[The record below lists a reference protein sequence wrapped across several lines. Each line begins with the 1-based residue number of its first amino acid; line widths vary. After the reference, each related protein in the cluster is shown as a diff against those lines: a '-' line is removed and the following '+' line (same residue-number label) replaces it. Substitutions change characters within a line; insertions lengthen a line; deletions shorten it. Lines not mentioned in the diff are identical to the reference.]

1 MHEKLVPLNLPT
13 AELKLARKDGKLV
26 VWDDIRKKYLQLTPE
41 EWVRQHMVHWLSAHR
56 SFPVTSIA
64 LEGGF
69 HLNKKLQ
76 RTDILIYKNAKPTLL
91 VECKAP
97 QVAITQN
104 TFDQAARYNLHYKT
118 PFVVLTNGLTH
129 FAAKVDYTN
138 SGYDFLND
146 IPLFNEL

>member
-1 MHEKLVPLNLPT
+1 MFKNLVPLNLPE
-13 AELKLARKDGKLV
+13 AQLKLAKKADKLM
-26 VWDDIRKKYLQLTPE
+26 VWDDIRKKYLHLTPE
-41 EWVRQHMVHWLSAHR
+41 EWVRQHFVHLLINEKK
-56 SFPVTSIA
+56 FPATSIA